1 MHADDSPCVNLDNVL
16 IQLRP
21 QVSAKWYQFGA
32 AIGVDKEVLDHCAKT
47 CLPEDC
53 IVEMLDYWLRNS
65 TEKPTW
71 RIISKALKA
80 INLLQLADD
89 IERVYITGNLK
100 LSSIYSIT

>member
-1 MHADDSPCVNLDNVL
+1 MHADDCPSVNLDNVL

-21 QVSAKWYQFGA
+21 QVSTKWYQFGA
-32 AIGVDKEVLDHCAKT
+32 AVGVDQEVLDHCAKT
-47 CLPEDC
+47 CSPEDC

-100 LSSIYSIT
+100 VSVMS